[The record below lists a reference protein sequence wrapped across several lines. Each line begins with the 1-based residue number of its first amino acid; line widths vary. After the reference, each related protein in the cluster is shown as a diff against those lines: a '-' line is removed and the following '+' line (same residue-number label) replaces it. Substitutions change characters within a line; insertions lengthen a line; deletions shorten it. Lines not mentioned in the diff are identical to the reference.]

1 MKRTLLL
8 LIFISFSFS
17 IPKNMFK
24 KIDKEIKSVF
34 NLESYSKTVIHIEDE
49 ISDNLLVPF
58 KDEVFFIILD
68 NNHHIGY
75 FYYGKA
81 KSKVDEF
88 DYLVIFDE
96 ELIIKKIKILA
107 YREDYGM
114 EIGSKRWLQQF
125 NDLSIGDQ
133 VKYQTNI
140 KAISGATISAKSMTK
155 AINDL
160 LKSLSILQ
168 NKKQL

>member
-1 MKRTLLL
+1 
-8 LIFISFSFS
+8 
-17 IPKNMFK
+17 MFK

-49 ISDNLLVPF
+49 ISDDLLVSF

-68 NNHHIGY
+68 NNNHIGY

-81 KSKVDEF
+81 QSKVDDF